1 MNSCTAD
8 LTEVTVKPF
17 FFSLLTCIRGGC
29 LPAVLK
35 RNQAKKS
42 YLFVTQVCHIRGYDW
57 RLHAR
62 FGTFIWMIASI

>member
-35 RNQAKKS
+35 PIPNKQTIDLRQED
-42 YLFVTQVCHIRGYDW
+42 LGEVGRPPEPRLLQLTQRIG
-57 RLHAR
+57 
-62 FGTFIWMIASI
+62 